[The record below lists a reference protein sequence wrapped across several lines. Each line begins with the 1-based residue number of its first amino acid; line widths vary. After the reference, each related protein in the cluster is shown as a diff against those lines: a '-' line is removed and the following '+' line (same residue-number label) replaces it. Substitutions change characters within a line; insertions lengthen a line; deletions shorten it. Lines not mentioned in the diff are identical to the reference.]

1 MNPPRPLLILGMHR
15 SGTSCL
21 AAMLVAAGARV
32 DGEAVRNWD
41 NPRGHHEANSLVRL
55 NEDVLAASGGHW
67 LDPPERLRWSL
78 HHEAERDRL
87 LSAPGFT
94 VWKDP
99 RSLLTLPFWTA
110 SPVPFQAIGVVRH
123 PLAVARSLLA
133 WRGVPVEDGLR
144 LWMAHMVPLAS
155 AGVEVLAF
163 DQPRDT
169 LVARLRDI
177 AVRLGLPRPDEVGA
191 GYAAEL
197 VHHDAGEGP
206 GVGSPL
212 LDEAMELFHRLG
224 GEVSAGGR
232 PFPWG
237 TIREAQEAL
246 AARRLDEAD
255 RLAQE
260 ALAHPGCDVAA
271 VVAPLAAA
279 WLHAHQGERLLA
291 WLAPLSLP
299 SALAGLL
306 RGKALLDARRPLE
319 AAEALRQ
326 ACAVEAPLFE
336 ARHLLPVALWD
347 AGQPEAADE
356 ALASLLPVALYPFR
370 VHARR
375 AEWAWLRRDT
385 EAAFAHLDAAIL
397 AAPPRRQGRLLH
409 RRAAWRASLGDHA
422 RAVEDR
428 ALALERDPAYRPGR

>member
-1 MNPPRPLLILGMHR
+1 
-15 SGTSCL
+15 
-21 AAMLVAAGARV
+21 MLVAAGARV
-32 DGEAVRNWD
+32 EGEAVRNWD
-41 NPRGHHEANSLVRL
+41 NPRGHHEANALVRL

-67 LDPPERLRWSL
+67 LEPPDLVRWSL

-99 RSLLTLPFWTA
+99 RSLLTLPFWAA
-110 SPVPFQAIGVVRH
+110 SPMPFQAIGVLRH

-133 WRGVPVEDGLR
+133 WRGIPVDDGLR
-144 LWMAHMVPLAS
+144 LWLAHMAPLAS

-163 DQPRDT
+163 DQPRD
-169 LVARLRDI
+169 LFVARVREV
-177 AVRLGLPRPDEVGA
+177 AGRLGLPKPDGVGA

-224 GEVSAGGR
+224 GEATAGAR

-237 TIREAQEAL
+237 TIREALDAL

-260 ALAHPGCDVAA
+260 ALRHPGCDVPA

-279 WLHAHQGERLLA
+279 WLRARQGERLLA
-291 WLAPLSLP
+291 WLDPLSLP
-299 SALAGLL
+299 LALAGLL

-336 ARHLLPVALWD
+336 ARHLLPVALWE
-347 AGQPEAADE
+347 AGQIEAADE
-356 ALASLLPVALYPFR
+356 ALAALLPLALYPFR

-375 AEWAWLRRDT
+375 AEWAWLRRDA

-409 RRAAWRASLGDHA
+409 RRATWRASLGDHQGA
-422 RAVEDR
+422 EADR
-428 ALALERDPAYRPGR
+428 ALALERDPAFHPGR